1 MKAKK
6 QQSKAQPR
14 KKYTAQY
21 KQQAVE
27 RSEREGIPTVARDL
41 GLPASQLYN
50 WRTTLR
56 QTGKSFEYQNLQQAD
71 MARMKREV
79 EALRQENEFL
89 KKAAAY
95 FAKLP
100 K

>member
-1 MKAKK
+1 MKTKK
-6 QQSKAQPR
+6 QQSSKPAR
-14 KKYTAQY
+14 NTYTAQY

-27 RSEREGIPTVARDL
+27 RADREGVPTVAKDL

-50 WRTTLR
+50 WRTALR
-56 QTGKSFEYQNLQQAD
+56 QTGKSFEYQSLQQAD

-79 EALRQENEFL
+79 EALKQENDFL

-95 FAKLP
+95 FAKQP